1 MWLQEARVNSHANQ
15 SYKKQWT
22 QVILN
27 KDWIILMVKRVSTI
41 DSYITI
47 GSSWLNQTKSLTTYN

>member
-1 MWLQEARVNSHANQ
+1 MWLQEARVNSHAKQ

-27 KDWIILMVKRVSTI
+27 NNNNKRVSTTN
-41 DSYITI
+41 SYITI
-47 GSSWLNQTKSLTTYN
+47 GSSWLNQTKSLTTHN